1 MEKQL
6 EDYLEVNPVEKHS
19 VSGRFQYNK
28 NVQQDIQDR
37 IIKLIIKTNKDN
49 TNEWTFGNNWL
60 SLVWINPLSSKK
72 LEVAVENSIVR
83 NSNDENEL
91 AKSFLNDLNQNL
103 KKLNLETVI
112 SIENINKERI
122 EFCFE
127 FQNDIANVKDVVES
141 QKDIIKEDIATLSQE
156 KQTAYKNNNQN
167 EWIKYSESGFKYD
180 LYIRFKKEYRQK
192 KLEEIYAIE
201 DIKEF
206 SFNAVHEEYFPKK
219 NGYISMGLNLF
230 DDNKEQRQAKVE
242 KVLIKDIKG
251 ISLCVRLDKQKAN

>member
-1 MEKQL
+1 MKKQL
-6 EDYLEVNPVEKHS
+6 IDYLEVNPVEKHS
-19 VSGRFQYNK
+19 VSGRFHYNK
-28 NVQQDIQDR
+28 DIRQDIQDR
-37 IIKLIIKTNKDN
+37 IIELIIKTNKDN

-72 LEVAVENSIVR
+72 LEVAVENSIIR

-91 AKSFLNDLNQNL
+91 AKSFLNDLKQNL
-103 KKLNLETVI
+103 KNLNIETVI
-112 SIENINKERI
+112 SVENINKERI

-127 FQNDIANVKDVVES
+127 FQYDVANIKTIIES
-141 QKDIIKEDIATLSQE
+141 QKDIIKEDITTLIQE
-156 KQTAYKNNNQN
+156 EQTAYKDNNQSGC
-167 EWIKYSESGFKYD
+167 IKYSETGFQYD
-180 LYIRFKKEYRQK
+180 LYIRFKKEDRQK

-219 NGYISMGLNLF
+219 NGYVSMGLNLF
-230 DDNKEQRQAKVE
+230 DDNKEQRQARVE

-251 ISLCVRLDKQKAN
+251 ISLCIQ